1 MTTSAK
7 SRNYQSGTWNL
18 LRKLTGV
25 AEPVSHLHGFT
36 LQLGDG
42 SHWWVSSMPAV
53 STWVETLASMLHL
66 LPGPADDA
74 NLMVFLE
81 GNASLEEIK
90 ELVAPESGWASLN
103 KKVNR
108 LVAPDSGWIALN
120 NSFLRLWYGMDSPDL
135 VVELKTPM
143 SRNKGYDSLRLAL
156 QFVFRQSLPR
166 GGLPLHAA
174 LAEHQG
180 RGVLL
185 VGTSGTGKSTCCR
198 RLSPPWRARCDDE
211 VLLTLA
217 PDGRYLAHPFPTW
230 SDYFSLHGTDIIQA
244 HSQDASPLAG
254 IFFLEQSPSD
264 ECLPL
269 DPAKALIEIIIAS
282 QIVLDRHLWY
292 CDPKE
297 ASSLRGV
304 MFANACKL
312 VHQIP
317 AFHLRVSLTG
327 GFWEQIEAA
336 LAGP

>member
-1 MTTSAK
+1 MTTDVK
-7 SRNYQSGTWNL
+7 SRDHQSGTWNL
-18 LRKLTGV
+18 LRKLTGM
-25 AEPVSHLHGFT
+25 AEPESHLRGFT

-42 SHWWVSSMPAV
+42 SHWWIGSMPVV
-53 STWVETLASMLHL
+53 SNWVEKLASMLQIH
-66 LPGPADDA
+66 PGNTDGT

-81 GNASLEEIK
+81 GNASLAEIK
-90 ELVAPESGWASLN
+90 ELVAPESGWAPLN
-103 KKVNR
+103 KKVKR

-156 QFVFRQSLPR
+156 QFVFRRSLPR
-166 GGLPLHAA
+166 GGLPVHAA
-174 LAEHQG
+174 LVEHQG
-180 RGVLL
+180 KGFLL

-230 SDYFSLHGTDIIQA
+230 SDYFSLQQKDILQSQ
-244 HSQDASPLAG
+244 SQDYSHLAG
-254 IFFLEQSPSD
+254 IFFIEKSPSD
-264 ECLPL
+264 ECLPM

-297 ASSLRGV
+297 ASSLRAV

-312 VHQIP
+312 VHQVP

-327 GFWEQIEAA
+327 RFWEQIEAA
-336 LAGP
+336 LAGL

>member
-1 MTTSAK
+1 M
-7 SRNYQSGTWNL
+7 
-18 LRKLTGV
+18 
-25 AEPVSHLHGFT
+25 SHLRGFS

-42 SHWWVSSMPAV
+42 SHWWVGSMPAV
-53 STWVETLASMLHL
+53 SMWVETLASMLHL
-66 LPGPADDA
+66 YTGPADDA
-74 NLMVFLE
+74 SLMVFLE

-108 LVAPDSGWIALN
+108 LVAPESGWIALN
-120 NSFLRLWYGMDSPDL
+120 NSFMRLWYGMDSPDL

-156 QFVFRQSLPR
+156 QFVFRQSLTR
-166 GGLPLHAA
+166 GGLPLHTA
-174 LAEHQG
+174 LAEKQG

-198 RLSPPWRARCDDE
+198 RLSPPWQARCDDE
-211 VLLTLA
+211 VLLTWA

-230 SDYFSLHGTDIIQA
+230 SDYFSPHGTDIIQA
-244 HSQDASPLAG
+244 QSQEASPLAG
-254 IFFLEQSPSD
+254 IFFIEQSSSD
-264 ECLPL
+264 ECLPM

-297 ASSLRGV
+297 ASSLRAV

-312 VHQIP
+312 AHQVP

-327 GFWEQIEAA
+327 RFWEQIEAA